1 MRDELVELLRG
12 TKVRLGGRALREES
26 TAEKPRPRGSASAEA
41 IVILCRGRLWEER
54 RSA

>member
-12 TKVRLGGRALREES
+12 TKVRLGGRALRDES
-26 TAEKPRPRGSASAEA
+26 TAEETP
-41 IVILCRGRLWEER
+41 LWEER